1 MRSHNPNHKYSNYHS
16 YEVHNFWILGNREQG
31 TGNREQGIAMR
42 WIKTGN
48 QSQRILYLITARNAI
63 NRGIRQ
69 FSKKCDRISANQSV
83 RNLMRSHPIV
93 IQVRSQ

>member
-1 MRSHNPNHKYSNYHS
+1 
-16 YEVHNFWILGNREQG
+16 
-31 TGNREQGIAMR
+31 MR

-48 QSQRILYLITARNAI
+48 QNQRRLYLITAINAI

-69 FSKKCDRISANQSV
+69 FSKKCDRISPNQSV